1 MYKINQNEMDSSFR
15 IPSSIVDKH
24 IRLAN
29 EHQLK
34 VLLWIMRS
42 SPDNPDNDE
51 MCRALKMKK
60 DDALDYLQYWVLTG
74 VLLCDGKD
82 EAPAV
87 KTEKTAAAKKDSAPA
102 EKKEAEKETAVKPA
116 PPAKE
121 YSKPSISEIA
131 ARIEESPEVSFM
143 FREAQTKLG
152 KTIGY
157 DMQCVLLMMHDYD
170 GLPVEV
176 IFMLIDY
183 CVSIGKTNNNYIATV
198 GRNWGEDEIDTIEK
212 ADERINALR
221 NADTLWKSLAD
232 LAGIQ
237 NPRPTANQTAFLTK
251 WGKTLGFGADMI
263 YLAYEEMA
271 DHTSKMSFPYM
282 DKVLVNWYESGIK
295 TPKQL
300 EEQKK
305 AASDARKDKE
315 KEKAKTKSPDTAK
328 EKSYDIDEV
337 ERRAMNNDIRYERKK
352 KK

>member
-42 SPDNPDNDE
+42 SPDNPDIDE
-51 MCRALKMKK
+51 MCKALKMKK

-82 EAPAV
+82 EAPAQKAEKPAREK
-87 KTEKTAAAKKDSAPA
+87 KTEAPA
-102 EKKEAEKETAVKPA
+102 PKAESKAETKSPEPV
-116 PPAKE
+116 KE

-198 GRNWGEDEIDTIEK
+198 GRNWGED
-212 ADERINALR
+212 
-221 NADTLWKSLAD
+221 
-232 LAGIQ
+232 
-237 NPRPTANQTAFLTK
+237 
-251 WGKTLGFGADMI
+251 
-263 YLAYEEMA
+263 
-271 DHTSKMSFPYM
+271 
-282 DKVLVNWYESGIK
+282 
-295 TPKQL
+295 
-300 EEQKK
+300 
-305 AASDARKDKE
+305 
-315 KEKAKTKSPDTAK
+315 
-328 EKSYDIDEV
+328 
-337 ERRAMNNDIRYERKK
+337 
-352 KK
+352 